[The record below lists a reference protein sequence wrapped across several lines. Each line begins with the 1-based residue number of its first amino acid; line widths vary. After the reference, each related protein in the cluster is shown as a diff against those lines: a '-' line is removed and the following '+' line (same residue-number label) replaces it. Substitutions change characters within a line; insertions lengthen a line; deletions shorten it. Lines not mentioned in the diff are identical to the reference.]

1 MSAKSDRTGEEDAA
15 SDDDDENA
23 TINNSSIQEA
33 SDTIGTSP
41 PVVPV
46 DGLAL
51 DRINDILDFETE
63 HILNDRSTRF
73 EHYECLAVSFDT
85 NRETLGTHARTNIHT
100 TTTSSLILSFSFS
113 LAVLLE
119 HTSRKNH
126 CLWPSLRTLVPGRA
140 HGNCLWSSST

>member
-1 MSAKSDRTGEEDAA
+1 MSDKSDRTGEEDAA

-85 NRETLGTHARTNIHT
+85 NRETLGTHARIYTQQRRPV
-100 TTTSSLILSFSFS
+100 SYSDFF